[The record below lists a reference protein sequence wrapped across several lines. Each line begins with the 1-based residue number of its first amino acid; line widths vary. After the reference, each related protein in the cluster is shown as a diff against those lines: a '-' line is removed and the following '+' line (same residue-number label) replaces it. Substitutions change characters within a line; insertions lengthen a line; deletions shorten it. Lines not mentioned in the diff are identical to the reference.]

1 MKREFITNL
10 LPEIQKEALDAIMAE
25 NGKDVETAKA
35 KYSDYD
41 TVKAQLT
48 EANKTI
54 EDFKGKDVDGIQKA
68 ADEWKEKYEKSEKD
82 HAAKL
87 ADIEFNGL
95 LDTAI
100 TTAKG
105 KNAKALRGLLS
116 DQMDALK
123 ASKNQSEDIK
133 AALEALKTSDGYLF
147 DDALTPPPYAGGT
160 GTAPIKKTTSQMTY
174 SELDAYMK
182 ANPGVQI

>member
-10 LPEIQKEALDAIMAE
+10 LPEIPKEALDAIMAE

-54 EDFKGKDVDGIQKA
+54 EDFKGKDIDSIQKA
-68 ADEWKEKYEKSEKD
+68 ADDWKAKYEQSEKD

-87 ADIEFNGL
+87 ADMEFSGL

-105 KNAKALRGLLS
+105 KNAKALRGLL
-116 DQMDALK
+116 DVDALK
-123 ASKNQSEDIK
+123 ASKNQSEEIK
-133 AALEALKTSDGYLF
+133 AALDKLKESDGYLF
-147 DDALTPPPYAGGT
+147 EDTQTPPPYAGGT
-160 GTAPIKKTTSQMTY
+160 GGTPFAPKGDAGLNAIRAAAGLKT
-174 SELDAYMK
+174 D
-182 ANPGVQI
+182 